1 MNNKGMTLIELLA
14 VIAIIALITIM
25 IAPNVIGVRN
35 RTLRSTLDSKIL
47 RIENAAIAYGNDN
60 LVNVP
65 SNFTDSS
72 LRYVVDDAAHAS
84 DAIGKQCLDHNL
96 FDPKSPTRKCENEN
110 YWCHHRS
117 ECKPY
122 CLIVYVGKLIEQGYL
137 SGDNASEKD
146 SEGNY
151 KGSSDKNAKKILTNP
166 IDGTSLNE
174 QMVCIRYDTDVVGKS
189 EAGSGNISYK
199 GSKQSEVPRKLVAYV
214 INWRDL
220 YDKLEE

>member
-1 MNNKGMTLIELLA
+1 MF
-14 VIAIIALITIM
+14 
-25 IAPNVIGVRN
+25 APNAIAVRN

-65 SNFTDSS
+65 SNFTDPS
-72 LRYVVDDAAHAS
+72 LRYVRDDAAHAS
-84 DAIGKQCLDHNL
+84 DAIGKQCRDHYMV
-96 FDPKSPTRKCENEN
+96 DQKSPTRKCANEN
-110 YWCHHRS
+110 DGWCSNHRS
-117 ECKPY
+117 ECKPF

-146 SEGNY
+146 AEGNY
-151 KGSSDKNAKKILTNP
+151 KGSSDKNAKKVLINP

-199 GSKQSEVPRKLVAYV
+199 GSKQAETPRKLVAYV
-214 INWRDL
+214 INWRNL
-220 YDKLEE
+220 YAKLEE